1 MAKHYDIIISGAG
14 MAGLSLAYRAVKQ
27 GVWSNKSI
35 LIIDKSEKQE
45 NDKTWCFW
53 DSDESPFEEVVH
65 RKWDNMLFFTNSGRK
80 IELDTERY
88 KYKMIRSIDFYQH
101 TLSYLKSQPNISF
114 LYSEIDRFKQA
125 NNKAIVVARDD
136 EYSADYIFNS
146 VLGKPNLRAN
156 DTYLLQHFKGK
167 FIESD
172 ELNLNPN
179 QIHLM
184 DFRTSQKHGC
194 TFVYLLPTSKNS
206 ALVEYTLFSDKLL
219 DTEEYDIN
227 LDIYINEILGVNDYK
242 TNEEEFGIIPMTDYK
257 FARKNGRIIN
267 IGTAGGDTR
276 GSTGY
281 TFYNTQQTITNI
293 IESYEKTGSPLGAKE
308 HIGSKD
314 RLYDSTML
322 QVLAKG
328 EYEGHQ
334 LFADMFSKVPAH
346 IIFDFLNSESKLRQ
360 DIKVINSLSPVHFP
374 TPFIKALMR

>member
-1 MAKHYDIIISGAG
+1 
-14 MAGLSLAYRAVKQ
+14 MAGLSLAYRAIKQ
-27 GVWSNKSI
+27 GIWSSKSI

-53 DSDESPFEEVVH
+53 DSGESPFEEIVY
-65 RKWDNMLFFTNSGRK
+65 RKWDNMLFFTNSGNK
-80 IELDTERY
+80 IELDSKDY
-88 KYKMIRSIDFYQH
+88 QYKMIRSIDFYQH
-101 TLSYLKSQPNISF
+101 TLSYLKSKPNISF
-114 LYSEIDRFKQA
+114 LYSEISNYKQD
-125 NNKAIVVARDD
+125 NNKAIVSAGNDV
-136 EYSADYIFNS
+136 YSADYMFNS
-146 VLGKPNLRAN
+146 VLGKPDLKPN

-172 ELNLNPN
+172 ELDLNPN

-194 TFVYLLPTSKNS
+194 TFVYLLPTGKNS

-219 DTEEYDIN
+219 DKDEYDFN
-227 LDIYINEILGVNDYK
+227 LDIYIKEILGIKDYK
-242 TNEEEFGIIPMTDYK
+242 TNEEEFGIIPMTDHK
-257 FARKNGRIIN
+257 FIRKNRRIVN

-293 IESYEKTGSPLGAKE
+293 IDSYESTGSPLNAKE
-308 HIGSKD
+308 NIGSKD

-328 EYEGHQ
+328 NYKGHQ

-346 IIFDFLNSESKLRQ
+346 IIFDFLNSESTLSQ
-360 DIKVINSLSPVHFP
+360 DIKVIKSLSQLHFVS
-374 TPFIKALMR
+374 PFIRALMR

>member
-1 MAKHYDIIISGAG
+1 
-14 MAGLSLAYRAVKQ
+14 
-27 GVWSNKSI
+27 
-35 LIIDKSEKQE
+35 
-45 NDKTWCFW
+45 
-53 DSDESPFEEVVH
+53 
-65 RKWDNMLFFTNSGRK
+65 
-80 IELDTERY
+80 
-88 KYKMIRSIDFYQH
+88 
-101 TLSYLKSQPNISF
+101 
-114 LYSEIDRFKQA
+114 
-125 NNKAIVVARDD
+125 
-136 EYSADYIFNS
+136 
-146 VLGKPNLRAN
+146 
-156 DTYLLQHFKGK
+156 
-167 FIESD
+167 
-172 ELNLNPN
+172 
-179 QIHLM
+179 M